1 MAMRYLVLACDYDGT
16 LAHEGRM
23 DPATVEA
30 VRQVRASGRRVVL
43 LTGRELPDL
52 LALLPEPELFDRIVA
67 ENGALLY
74 RPVEREERPL
84 AEAAPERFIA
94 ELKRR
99 QVTPLSVGRVIV
111 ATQEPEEKV
120 VLEVIRDQGLERQ
133 VIFNKGAVMVLPS
146 GVNKATGLDAALD
159 ELGLSRH
166 NCVAV
171 GDAENDHALLA
182 RAECAVAVANAL
194 PALKEAADLVTA
206 KPNGEGVRELIARL
220 AASDLEDL
228 GARLTRHAIPLGTAE
243 DGTATSW
250 PPHGRNLLVAGASG
264 SGKSTFATGLI
275 ERLSEAGYQCCIV
288 DPEGDYSTVAGAV
301 VLGDAEH
308 APTLAQIGDI
318 LASPGRSVVLNLVA
332 LPLEQRPEFFAGALA
347 RLLDLRSRTGRPHW
361 LVADEAHHLMAPG
374 WSGAPS
380 PSLRAIGSLLLIT
393 VHPERIAPPVL
404 AAMDGV
410 VAVGEAPGAV
420 LADVGAVIGRRP
432 AGPVPGSLA
441 PGEILLW
448 NPGEGVPPRRLRTV
462 PARGERRRH
471 LRKYAEGELPEARS
485 FYFRGPQGAL
495 KLRAQNLILFLQ
507 IGEGVDDDTWMY
519 HLRRGDYSRWFREY
533 IKDDDL
539 AASAVDIERD
549 PGTTPG
555 DSRARIRGAV
565 EARYAV

>member
-1 MAMRYLVLACDYDGT
+1 MAIRYQVLACDYDGT
-16 LAHEGRM
+16 LAPAGRM

-30 VRQVRASGRRVVL
+30 LRQVRATGRRVVL

-84 AEAAPERFIA
+84 AEAPPERFIA
-94 ELKRR
+94 ELKHR

-111 ATQEPEEKV
+111 ATWEPEEKV

-133 VIFNKGAVMVLPS
+133 LIFNKGAVMVLPS

-194 PALKEAADLVTA
+194 PALKEAADLVTGA
-206 KPNGEGVRELIARL
+206 PDGEGVRELIARL
-220 AASDLEDL
+220 ADSDLEDL
-228 GARLTRHAIPLGTAE
+228 GARLTRHGIPLGTGD
-243 DGTATSW
+243 DGSPTSW

-264 SGKSTFATGLI
+264 SGKSTLATGLI
-275 ERLSEAGYQCCIV
+275 ERLAEAGYQCCIV
-288 DPEGDYSTVAGAV
+288 DPEGDYSTLPGAV

-308 APTLAQIGDI
+308 APTLAQIGDV
-318 LASPGRSVVLNLVA
+318 LAPPGRSAVLNLVA

-347 RLLDLRSRTGRPHW
+347 RLQDLRARTGRPHW
-361 LVADEAHHLMAPG
+361 LVADEAHHLMPPG

-380 PSLRAIGSLLLIT
+380 PRAIGSLLLIT
-393 VHPERIAPPVL
+393 VHPERVAPPVL

-410 VAVGEAPGAV
+410 VAVGDAPGTV

-432 AGPVPGSLA
+432 PGPVPASLSQ
-441 PGEILLW
+441 GEILLW
-448 NPGEGVPPRRLRTV
+448 TPGEGTPPRRLRTL

-485 FYFRGPQGAL
+485 FYFRGPGGAL

-507 IGEGVDDDTWMY
+507 IGEGVDDDTWMH
-519 HLRRGDYSRWFREY
+519 HLRRGDYSSWFREY

-539 AASAVDIERD
+539 AAAVAEVERD
-549 PGTTPG
+549 PAATPS
-555 DSRARIRGAV
+555 DSRARIRAAV

>member
-16 LAHEGRM
+16 LAPAGRM

-30 VRQVRASGRRVVL
+30 LRQVRASGRRVVL

-84 AEAAPERFIA
+84 AEAPPERFIA

-194 PALKEAADLVTA
+194 PALKEAADLVTG

-228 GARLTRHAIPLGTAE
+228 GARLTRHAIPLGTAD
-243 DGTATSW
+243 DGAPTSW

-332 LPLEQRPEFFAGALA
+332 LPLEQRPEFFAGAVA

-410 VAVGEAPGAV
+410 VAVGEAPGTV
-420 LADVGAVIGRRP
+420 LADIGAVIGRRP
-432 AGPVPGSLA
+432 AGPVPGALS

-448 NPGEGVPPRRLRTV
+448 SPGEGVPPRRLRTV

-485 FYFRGPQGAL
+485 FYFRGPRGAL

-519 HLRRGDYSRWFREY
+519 HLRRGDYSSWFREY

-539 AASAVDIERD
+539 AASAVDVERD
-549 PGTTPG
+549 PGTTPA

-565 EARYAV
+565 EARYVV